1 MSEQDDIKKF
11 VREKYAEVAEGKINC
26 CSPEGTSCCGGV
38 DKNIIDLSHGY
49 DRKEVEALPEG
60 SSLGLGCGNPL
71 SFMEIRPGWRVL
83 DLGSGA
89 GVDVFLAAKKVGSS
103 GRGVGLDMTDAMLE
117 KARHNAIVGGF
128 GNVTFE
134 KGEIETMP
142 FPDNSFD
149 LVISNCVINLVPDK
163 RQAYREI
170 RRVLKPGGK
179 FAIADMATRG
189 EMPPDIR
196 KSAEAWAGCV
206 AGAVDLD
213 SCLTL
218 LKEAGFANTEVK
230 YVKEYDFA
238 KTDEYALLSVGL
250 VGVKT

>member
-1 MSEQDDIKKF
+1 MSEPDDIKKF
-11 VREKYAEVAEGKINC
+11 IREKYAEVAEGKTNC
-26 CSPEGTSCCGGV
+26 CSPAGTSCCGGV
-38 DKNIIDLSHGY
+38 DRNIIDLSHGY
-49 DRKEVEALPEG
+49 DRNEVEALPEG

-71 SFMEIRPGWRVL
+71 SLIEIQSGWCVL

-89 GVDVFLAAKKVGSS
+89 GVDVFLAAKKVGQTGSV
-103 GRGVGLDMTDAMLE
+103 VGLDMTDAMLE
-117 KARHNAIVGGF
+117 RARHNAIVGDF
-128 GNVTFE
+128 KNVTFD
-134 KGEIETMP
+134 KGEIEAMP

-170 RRVLKPGGK
+170 RRVLKSGGK
-179 FAIADMATRG
+179 FAISDMATRG
-189 EMPPDIR
+189 EMPMGIR

-213 SCLTL
+213 GYLAI
-218 LKEAGFANTEVK
+218 LKETGFANVEIK
-230 YVKEYDFA
+230 YIKEYDFA